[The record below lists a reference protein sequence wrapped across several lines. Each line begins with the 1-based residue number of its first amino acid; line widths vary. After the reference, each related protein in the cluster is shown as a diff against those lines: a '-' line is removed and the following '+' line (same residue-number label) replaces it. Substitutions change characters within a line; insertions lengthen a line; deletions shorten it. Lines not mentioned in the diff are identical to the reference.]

1 MDTAYFRR
9 SQIVERAGVAVLATL
24 TTLTWLLSGERLTYS
39 YFAFSEPWDHHKY
52 LAMAS
57 GGIGDFHIAPFCW
70 RIGKPLLAK
79 ALPFEYQT
87 AFIVISVAS
96 VALIAILVYELA
108 RAYGHSASLAVAGM
122 LLFMSL
128 EWGPKFFL
136 FDFWLPDSLA
146 ALLMTAAILAAARR
160 SQFMFAALLVA
171 GVMVKESML
180 FVAPLYYT
188 LNARRVIDSRLGLRA
203 AALALPAVATLIA
216 IRLLIPAWNDD
227 PDYIATL
234 DIQLWNV
241 QDGSPIYH
249 YVDEF
254 RAEGLPRFQ
263 RFDRR
268 TVASYTFYSFG
279 PALVLLPLLAVRKNL
294 PLIVRFS
301 PFLLLVAT
309 PMLFAQDTERFLVL
323 AFPAVILMALNGMA
337 AAAERLHVPEAWML
351 PIPIGLLGLQ
361 LSYDT
366 RFFVP
371 PLLQF
376 VTMLLASLLVVFSA
390 VLARALGW
398 TELTDHDRRHRRQA
412 DAG

>member
-1 MDTAYFRR
+1 
-9 SQIVERAGVAVLATL
+9 
-24 TTLTWLLSGERLTYS
+24 
-39 YFAFSEPWDHHKY
+39 
-52 LAMAS
+52 
-57 GGIGDFHIAPFCW
+57 
-70 RIGKPLLAK
+70 
-79 ALPFEYQT
+79 
-87 AFIVISVAS
+87 
-96 VALIAILVYELA
+96 
-108 RAYGHSASLAVAGM
+108 
-122 LLFMSL
+122 
-128 EWGPKFFL
+128 
-136 FDFWLPDSLA
+136 
-146 ALLMTAAILAAARR
+146 
-160 SQFMFAALLVA
+160 
-171 GVMVKESML
+171 ML

-188 LNARRVIDSRLGLRA
+188 LNVRRVFDSRLLWRA
-203 AALALPAVATLIA
+203 AVLALPAVTTLIA

-234 DIQLWNV
+234 SIQLWNV

-263 RFDRR
+263 SLDRQ

-279 PALVLLPLLAVRKNL
+279 PALVLLPLLALRENL
-294 PLIVRFS
+294 PLILRFS

-337 AAAERLHVPEAWML
+337 AAAERLQVPEAWML

-361 LSYDT
+361 WSYDT
-366 RFFVP
+366 RLFVP

-376 VTMLLASLLVVFSA
+376 VTMLLASLLVVLSA
-390 VLARALGW
+390 ALARALGW
-398 TELTDHDRRHRRQA
+398 TDLADHDRHHRHQA